1 MKKLFSLLIFLM
13 FLSTF
18 ALGNVSAAS
27 AVQSVKA
34 KPIAITNVTIVDVK
48 EGRLQPNMT
57 VVIMDNRIVQV
68 EQSGK
73 ANVPKDTLVFNATG
87 KYLIPGLWDM
97 HVHLFHD
104 EEIAFPYLLA
114 NGVTGVRDMG
124 ATITQI
130 NEWKKTLK
138 EGALAPRLVFS
149 GPALDGAET
158 LGDGSLMHLN
168 LKTEAEARAAVKEL
182 KQFGVNFLKIYTY
195 LPRSV
200 YYAIADE
207 AEKQRVPFAGHVPF
221 AVSAKEASELGQR
234 SIEHLYGILIASSS
248 RETEIREKYKN
259 NLPYIFSVDLD
270 ASLSYDEQKAQELF
284 ETFAKNDTHIVP
296 TLVTF
301 HNLLNAIDKSRA
313 QYAPTAVQKMW
324 ADYQEMGKES
334 LAIISSKS
342 IINRLYEKYPKLVGD
357 MNKVGVPI
365 MAGTDTL
372 WTEMEPIPNLV
383 FGFSLH
389 DELKLLVEAGLT
401 PLEALQ
407 AATITPAQFLGI
419 ADSAGSIEAGKWAD
433 LVLLDQNPLE
443 DINHTRLISAVVI
456 DGKWLDKQTLQSMVK
471 TYPAPETTIS
481 TREK

>member
-1 MKKLFSLLIFLM
+1 MKKLFSLLIFLL
-13 FLSTF
+13 FISTF
-18 ALGNVSAAS
+18 ALEAVSAALVEQS
-27 AVQSVKA
+27 AKA
-34 KPIAITNVTIVDVK
+34 KPLAIADVTIVDVK

-57 VVIMDNRIVQV
+57 VVIKDNRIVQV

-73 ANVPKDTLVFNATG
+73 VNIPEETIVLNATG

-97 HVHLFHD
+97 HVHLFND

-130 NEWKKTLK
+130 AEWKQTIN

-149 GPALDGAET
+149 GPALDGART

-168 LKTEAEARAAVKEL
+168 LKTEAEARSEVKEL
-182 KQFGVNFLKIYTY
+182 KQFGVSFLKIYTY
-195 LPRSV
+195 LPRGI

-207 AEKQRVPFAGHVPF
+207 AKNQGVPFAGHVPF

-234 SIEHLYGILIASSS
+234 SIEHLYGILIASSGL
-248 RETEIREKYKN
+248 ETEIREKYKN
-259 NLPYIFSVDLD
+259 NLQYIFSVDLAAAD
-270 ASLSYDEQKAQELF
+270 SYDEQKAQALF
-284 ETFAKNDTHIVP
+284 DTFAKNDTHIVP
-296 TLVTF
+296 TLTTF
-301 HNLLNAIDKSRA
+301 KNLLSTVDKSRA
-313 QYAPTAVQKMW
+313 SYAPTAVQKIW
-324 ADYQEMGKES
+324 ADYQDTKKVS
-334 LAIISSKS
+334 SVVQSSQSVIS
-342 IINRLYEKYPKLVGD
+342 RLYEKYPKLVAN
-357 MNKVGVPI
+357 MHKRGVPI
-365 MAGTDTL
+365 MTGTDTL
-372 WTEMEPIPNLV
+372 WTELEPIPNLV

-407 AATITPAQFLGI
+407 AATITPARFLGM
-419 ADSAGSIEAGKWAD
+419 ADSTGSIEAGKWAD

-443 DINHTRLISAVVI
+443 DINHTRLISAVVA

-471 TYPAPETTIS
+471 TYPAPKSTLSET
-481 TREK
+481 EK